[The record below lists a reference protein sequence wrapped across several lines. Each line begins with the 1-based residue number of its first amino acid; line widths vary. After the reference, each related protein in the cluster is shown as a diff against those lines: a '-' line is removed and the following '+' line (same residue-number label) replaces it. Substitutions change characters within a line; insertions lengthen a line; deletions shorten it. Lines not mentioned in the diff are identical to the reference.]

1 MSDQNLFYFV
11 KSNTCFK
18 GEDSRIDLILTN
30 RKYSFK
36 NTCSFETGLS
46 DYHHLIYSVM
56 KTTFKSEEPKKL
68 IYCDYSNFS
77 SECFKDDFM
86 SSICQEKHDYSDF
99 EKKFIDTLN
108 KHAPK
113 KIKTFRGNQ
122 KPHINK
128 TLRKAIMKRSQLK
141 NKANKTRNATDI
153 LNYKKQRNYVVKL
166 NNQSKKDHFDRLNPE
181 KDSKPFW
188 KSCKPYFSNKHSLG
202 ESKIA

>member
-1 MSDQNLFYFV
+1 MSNQNLFYFV

-18 GEDSRIDLILTN
+18 GKDSRIDIILTN

-36 NTCSFETGLS
+36 NACSFETELS

-86 SSICQEKHDYSDF
+86 SSICQEKHDYSDV
-99 EKKFIDTLN
+99 EKKFIATFN
-108 KHAPK
+108 KHVSK
-113 KIKTFRGNQ
+113 KIKIFRGNQ
-122 KPHINK
+122 KPHISF
-128 TLRKAIMKRSQLK
+128 TLPLCKAIMKISQLK

-153 LNYKKQRNYVVKL
+153 LNHKKQRNYC
-166 NNQSKKDHFDRLNPE
+166 SKTKR
-181 KDSKPFW
+181 SV
-188 KSCKPYFSNKHSLG
+188 
-202 ESKIA
+202 

>member
-1 MSDQNLFYFV
+1 MTIQIFLPNVL
-11 KSNTCFK
+11 
-18 GEDSRIDLILTN
+18 RMILCPTFA
-30 RKYSFK
+30 RK
-36 NTCSFETGLS
+36 NT
-46 DYHHLIYSVM
+46 I
-56 KTTFKSEEPKKL
+56 
-68 IYCDYSNFS
+68 
-77 SECFKDDFM
+77 
-86 SSICQEKHDYSDF
+86 YSDF

-166 NNQSKKDHFDRLNPE
+166 NNQCKKDHFDRLNPE

-188 KSCKPYFSNKHSLG
+188 KSCKPYFSNKHSFG
-202 ESKIA
+202 ESKIALSENGEFLTENNKIAKTFNSFFETVTDSVKALCFLQSEKL

>member
-1 MSDQNLFYFV
+1 
-11 KSNTCFK
+11 
-18 GEDSRIDLILTN
+18 
-30 RKYSFK
+30 
-36 NTCSFETGLS
+36 
-46 DYHHLIYSVM
+46 
-56 KTTFKSEEPKKL
+56 
-68 IYCDYSNFS
+68 
-77 SECFKDDFM
+77 M

-99 EKKFIDTLN
+99 EKKFIGTLN

-113 KIKTFRGNQ
+113 KIKTFQENQ

-166 NNQSKKDHFDRLNPE
+166 NNQCKKDHFDRLNPV

-188 KSCKPYFSNKHSLG
+188 KSCKPYFSNKHSFG
-202 ESKIA
+202 DSKIALSENGEFLTENNKIAKTSNSFFETVTDSLNLFSWPSKVNVCDDKVQGIIYNFSNTYF